1 MLRDSADRALGDL
14 KNSIVKVLE
23 AVGRTAA

>member
-14 KNSIVKVLE
+14 KNSTVRVLE
-23 AVGRTAA
+23 AVERTAA